1 MKIRYL
7 LVLVGLAISFALPAL
22 AQQKDTV
29 DPQLRQR
36 LVALLKNYTDA
47 MKEEL
52 CTLKQR
58 LYRLKKI
65 KLHLLAIC

>member
-1 MKIRYL
+1 MKIP
-7 LVLVGLAISFALPAL
+7 LVLALAALVIGFVLPVF

-47 MKEEL
+47 MEEEL